1 MLLAAACLCSCKES
15 MSQLTERVF
24 DVAKQQAFNMDAR
37 LDADVHPRSLKKDGT
52 PRNSPVTWWC
62 SGFFPGS
69 VWYIYE
75 YTGDESVLALARKT
89 TAKLDS
95 LVYNPKT
102 DHDIGFQINCS
113 YGNGYRLTGDQDYR
127 AMMEKAAAKL
137 TMRFSPVVGCT
148 KSWDWKDKPEDYPV
162 IIDNMMNLELLTWVG
177 REFGVDSLNA
187 IACTHANTTMKNH
200 FRGDYTTFHGVVYDP
215 NTGDVKERKTIQG
228 YADDSAWARG
238 QAWALYGYTMM
249 FRETAN
255 QEYLDQA
262 VNVANMILEMELP
275 QQCGLDVGNVRKLK
289 ALLAILATEVPM
301 MVDMTKLSLMSGVSR
316 TTLLAYLQY
325 LYRARLINL
334 LYSDLDSLKK
344 LQKPDKIYL
353 ENPNLLYVFSLDEVN
368 KGTLREVFMTNQLSY
383 SHQVEYSSRRADY
396 TIDRRYIIEVGGK
409 SKDGKQVADESEA
422 FIAADNIEY
431 SVGNKI
437 PLWTFGFLY

>member
-1 MLLAAACLCSCKES
+1 M
-15 MSQLTERVF
+15 TERVF

-137 TMRFSPVVGCT
+137 AMRFSPVVGCT

-262 VNVANMILEMELP
+262 VNVANMILGYLPEDGVPYWDFNDPAIPDTYRDASAAAVMASAYVELSG
-275 QQCGLDVGNVRKLK
+275 QVKDRKLK
-289 ALLAILATEVPM
+289 KEYLAIAEKIIRTLASPEYLCEP
-301 MVDMTKLSLMSGVSR
+301 GECHGF
-316 TTLLAYLQY
+316 LL
-325 LYRARLINL
+325 
-334 LYSDLDSLKK
+334 K
-344 LQKPDKIYL
+344 
-353 ENPNLLYVFSLDEVN
+353 
-368 KGTLREVFMTNQLSY
+368 
-383 SHQVEYSSRRADY
+383 H
-396 TIDRRYIIEVGGK
+396 
-409 SKDGKQVADESEA
+409 
-422 FIAADNIEY
+422 
-431 SVGNKI
+431 SVGNLRRNSEVDV
-437 PLWTFGFLY
+437 PLTYADYYFLEALLRYKNKK